1 MTSCAI
7 PVSSKPISARSGS
20 IGWRSPRNRRGSSD
34 MNRKLTRRSV
44 TAGLALGALASPGLG
59 IGFARAQAKS
69 VKMAM
74 IAPLSGPWAR
84 QGQLLRQGAEMAID
98 EINQKGGI
106 QKLGGA
112 KFELVVAD
120 AGDSTEKAK
129 NAAQRLLSD
138 QPDLIGGF
146 GSWLSSFTLA
156 VTEVTE
162 RAQMPWLTLSYSD
175 AITNRGFKFIFQTS
189 PTADHQAA
197 ETLPTALK
205 LAEAATGKRPKT
217 IGIFQDNTASP
228 VSFGKQLRE
237 GGGLDKAGLKAVVD
251 EVFTPPLSDATPLVG
266 KVRSARPDFL
276 LLLMSAMPDVKL
288 VLEKLDE
295 FKLAKGKMPLV
306 GNGSPLG
313 APEMLKLIGPELLEG
328 MLFSVANWP
337 LKGQEEFIE
346 RFKKRTGEPFAT
358 QDALCGYGDVAILKE
373 ALEAAGAADKLKVA
387 EAIRQMNLTTGP
399 AAQFFPG
406 PNQFDGEGVRQDV
419 PMIFAQWQKG
429 VPLTV
434 FPEDRALAKP
444 FWPSV

>member
-1 MTSCAI
+1 MQN
-7 PVSSKPISARSGS
+7 
-20 IGWRSPRNRRGSSD
+20 SP
-34 MNRKLTRRSV
+34 TRRSV
-44 TAGLALGALASPGLG
+44 TAGLALGAISLPALRVGTAS
-59 IGFARAQAKS
+59 AQAKS
-69 VKMAM
+69 VKIAM

-84 QGQLLRQGAEMAID
+84 QGQLLRQGADMAV
-98 EINQKGGI
+98 EEFNSQGGI
-106 QKLGGA
+106 KSLGGA
-112 KFELVVAD
+112 KLEIIYGD
-120 AGDSTEKAK
+120 AGDNTEKAK

-138 QPDLIGGF
+138 HPDLVGGS
-146 GSWLSSFTLA
+146 GAWLSSFTLA

-162 RAQMPWLTLSYSD
+162 RAQLPWLTLSYSD
-175 AITNRGFKFIFQTS
+175 AITNRGFKFVFQTS
-189 PTADHQAA
+189 PTAEWQAA

-205 LAEAATGKRPKT
+205 LAEHATGKRPKT
-217 IGIFQDNTASP
+217 IGVIQDNTASP
-228 VSFGKQLRE
+228 VSFGKHLRE
-237 GGGLDKAGLKAVVD
+237 GGGLEKVGLKATVD
-251 EVFTPPLSDATPLVG
+251 QIFTPPLSDATPLVD
-266 KVRSARPDFL
+266 KLRSAKPDFL
-276 LLLMSAMPDVKL
+276 LLLTSAMPDCKL

-306 GNGSPLG
+306 GNGAPFGSPEL
-313 APEMLKLIGPELLEG
+313 LNTIGPELLEG

-387 EAIRQMNLTTGP
+387 EALRQMNLTTGP

-406 PNQFDGEGVRQDV
+406 PIKFDEKGRRQDV